1 MPLIIDYD
9 GPGYG
14 TGVRLTDD
22 AGEVVLTDADAR
34 QMLLFRQAEWALQDQ
49 MDALE
54 RQKWEYA
61 RGVYAERVAPPDAV
75 D

>member
-1 MPLIIDYD
+1 MPLTIDYD
-9 GPGYG
+9 G
-14 TGVRLTDD
+14 TGKDTTVRLTDD
-22 AGEVVLTDADAR
+22 AGAVVLTDADAAQMIRFR
-34 QMLLFRQAEWALQDQ
+34 QMEWALQDQ

-75 D
+75 E